1 MKTNLKSDI
10 IPSVFSLA
18 LSSRGLGR
26 AVLIRVTGVQ
36 IPVAPQNMKVVL
48 ACFTALFFLAFF
60 ANIAFAKVPSSFP
73 EASAGEINEA
83 VEKLPH
89 IRILP
94 SNPLHVFIRVKENV
108 SRFFNASS
116 IKRAEFD
123 LVLSGKRLK
132 EAYLFT
138 EKSDVKNTG
147 KSLSLYGNRLEKL
160 TEQMEKARSQNQDV
174 LELSEKIAD
183 ELALQERL
191 LYVISQKSQD
201 YQNSY
206 NFGDIFQRAK
216 NEFKETV
223 SAIDNVKPGLKDR
236 FPYLWN

>member
-1 MKTNLKSDI
+1 MRIVS
-10 IPSVFSLA
+10 
-18 LSSRGLGR
+18 
-26 AVLIRVTGVQ
+26 
-36 IPVAPQNMKVVL
+36 
-48 ACFTALFFLAFF
+48 ACLTALFFLAFF
-60 ANIAFAKVPSSFP
+60 ASVSHAQLENSFP
-73 EASAGEINEA
+73 QATAGEINEA

-94 SNPLHVFIRVKENV
+94 SNPLHFFIRVKENI

-116 IKRAEFD
+116 VKRAEFD

-138 EKSDVKNTG
+138 EKNDVANAS
-147 KSLSLYGNRLEKL
+147 KSLSQYSNRLDKL
-160 TEQMEKARSQNQDV
+160 TEQMEKAGSQNQEV

-183 ELALQERL
+183 QLAMHERF
-191 LYVISQKSQD
+191 LYAISQKSGD

-206 NFGDIFQRAK
+206 NFDDNLKRAK

-223 SAIDNVKPGLKDR
+223 SAIDNIKPGLKDR
-236 FPYLWN
+236 FPYLWD

>member
-1 MKTNLKSDI
+1 MRIVS
-10 IPSVFSLA
+10 
-18 LSSRGLGR
+18 
-26 AVLIRVTGVQ
+26 
-36 IPVAPQNMKVVL
+36 
-48 ACFTALFFLAFF
+48 ACLTALFFLAFF
-60 ANIAFAKVPSSFP
+60 ASVSHAQLENSFP
-73 EASAGEINEA
+73 QATAGEINEA

-94 SNPLHVFIRVKENV
+94 SNPLHFFIRVKENI

-116 IKRAEFD
+116 VKRAEFD

-138 EKSDVKNTG
+138 EKNDVANAS
-147 KSLSLYGNRLEKL
+147 KSLSQYSNRLDKL
-160 TEQMEKARSQNQDV
+160 TEQMEKAGSQNQEV

-183 ELALQERL
+183 QLAMHERF
-191 LYVISQKSQD
+191 LYAISQKSGD

-206 NFGDIFQRAK
+206 DFDDNLKRAK

-223 SAIDNVKPGLKDR
+223 SAIDNIKPGLKDR
-236 FPYLWN
+236 FPYLWD

>member
-1 MKTNLKSDI
+1 MRIVS
-10 IPSVFSLA
+10 
-18 LSSRGLGR
+18 
-26 AVLIRVTGVQ
+26 
-36 IPVAPQNMKVVL
+36 
-48 ACFTALFFLAFF
+48 ACLTALFFLAFF
-60 ANIAFAKVPSSFP
+60 AKVSYAQIESFP
-73 EASAGEINEA
+73 KATDGQINEA

-89 IRILP
+89 VRILP
-94 SNPLHVFIRVKENV
+94 SNPLHFFIRVKEKV

-116 IKRAEFD
+116 VKRAEFD

-138 EKSDVKNTG
+138 EKNDVANAS
-147 KSLSLYGNRLEKL
+147 KSLSQYSNRLDKL
-160 TEQMEKARSQNQDV
+160 TEQMEKAGSQNQEV

-183 ELALQERL
+183 QLAMHERF
-191 LYVISQKSQD
+191 LYAISQKSQD

-206 NFGDIFQRAK
+206 NFDDNLKRAK

-236 FPYLWN
+236 FPYLW

>member
-1 MKTNLKSDI
+1 MRIVS
-10 IPSVFSLA
+10 
-18 LSSRGLGR
+18 
-26 AVLIRVTGVQ
+26 
-36 IPVAPQNMKVVL
+36 
-48 ACFTALFFLAFF
+48 ACLTALFFLAFF
-60 ANIAFAKVPSSFP
+60 ASVSHAQLENSFP
-73 EASAGEINEA
+73 QATAGEINEA

-94 SNPLHVFIRVKENV
+94 SNPLHFFIRVKENI

-116 IKRAEFD
+116 VKRAEFD

-138 EKSDVKNTG
+138 EKNDVANAS
-147 KSLSLYGNRLEKL
+147 KSLFQYSRRLEKL
-160 TEQMEKARSQNQDV
+160 TEQMEKAGSQNQDV

-183 ELALQERL
+183 QLALQERL
-191 LYVISQKSQD
+191 LYAISQKSQD

-206 NFGDIFQRAK
+206 NFDDNLKRAK

-223 SAIDNVKPGLKDR
+223 SAIDNIKPGLKDR
-236 FPYLWN
+236 FPYLWD

>member
-1 MKTNLKSDI
+1 MRI
-10 IPSVFSLA
+10 
-18 LSSRGLGR
+18 
-26 AVLIRVTGVQ
+26 
-36 IPVAPQNMKVVL
+36 VL
-48 ACFTALFFLAFF
+48 ACLTALFFLAFF
-60 ANIAFAKVPSSFP
+60 ANIAFAQVPSSFP
-73 EASAGEINEA
+73 KATEGQISEA

-94 SNPLHVFIRVKENV
+94 SNPLHFFIRVKEKV

-116 IKRAEFD
+116 VKRAEFD

-138 EKSDVKNTG
+138 EKSDVKNAG

-160 TEQMEKARSQNQDV
+160 TEQMEKARSQNQDI

-191 LYVISQKSQD
+191 LYAISQKSQD

-206 NFGDIFQRAK
+206 NFGDNLKRAT

-236 FPYLWN
+236 FPYLWD